1 MSLKFLSIND
11 LVMNFG
17 SMIHLYVKT
26 ASSLLILSHLSLIFQ
41 KVVSLLPFTLRQ
53 FGERNLEILCQ

>member
-26 ASSLLILSHLSLIFQ
+26 ASLLILSHLSLTFQ
-41 KVVSLLPFTLRQ
+41 KVVSLLITLRQ
-53 FGERNLEILCQ
+53 FGERNLEILYQ